1 MESMER
7 MNILITGNAG
17 YIGPVLIR
25 HLREALPHHR
35 YAGFDSGYFAHLLTD
50 ATRLPET
57 RFDAQYWGDLREFP
71 YALLDS
77 VDVVVHLAAI
87 SNDPMGNRFGP
98 VTEAINDKASRILA
112 TEAKQR
118 GVSSFVF
125 ASSCSMY
132 GYAEGAPRNES
143 SALNPLTAY
152 ARSKVSMEKDLQ
164 VLADDKFSVTSLRFA
179 TACGMSDRL
188 RLDLVLNDFVA
199 CAMATGEISIL
210 SDGTPWRPLV
220 DVADM
225 SRAIEWAIC
234 RRHDA
239 SAPSFVA
246 TNVGKTNYQVIDL
259 ARAVAEAIPGTRI
272 SVNPDAAPDK
282 RSYQVDFSLFQ
293 SIAPNHQPQ
302 TTLRQSIEKLKSG
315 LQSMKFADGEFRS
328 SDYMRLKVLER
339 HVQHLRLTDDLRWTG
354 TK

>member
-1 MESMER
+1 MEH
-7 MNILITGNAG
+7 MNILITGNTG

-25 HLREALPHHR
+25 HLRQTLPQHR
-35 YAGFDSGYFAHLLTD
+35 YAGFDNGYFAHVLTG
-50 ATRLPET
+50 ASRLPET

-71 YALLDS
+71 YDLLDS
-77 VDVVVHLAAI
+77 VDVIVHLAAI

-98 VTEAINDKASRILA
+98 VTEAINDKASRALA
-112 TEAKQR
+112 AEAKRR
-118 GVSSFVF
+118 GVRAFVL

-132 GYAEGAPRNES
+132 GYAEGAPRDES

-152 ARSKVSMEKDLQ
+152 ARSKVSMEKALQ
-164 VLADDKFSVTSLRFA
+164 RLAGDDFVVTSLRFA

-199 CAMATGEISIL
+199 CAMTTGEITIL
-210 SDGTPWRPLV
+210 SDGTPWRPLI

-225 SRAIEWAIC
+225 SRAIEWAI
-234 RRHDA
+234 RRQPA
-239 SAPSFVA
+239 VSGPAFVA
-246 TNVGKTNYQVIDL
+246 ANIGKSNYQVIDL
-259 ARAVAEAIPGTRI
+259 ARAVADAIPGTRI

-293 SIAPNHQPQ
+293 SVAPDHQPQ
-302 TTLRQSIEKLKSG
+302 TSLRKSIEELKSG
-315 LQSMKFADGEFRS
+315 MERMKFSDSEFRS

-339 HVQHLRLTDDLRWTG
+339 HVQDQRLTDDLRWTG
-354 TK
+354 KR

>member
-1 MESMER
+1 MESLEH

-25 HLREALPHHR
+25 HLRDSLPQHC
-35 YAGFDSGYFAHLLTD
+35 YAGFDCGYFAHVLTG
-50 ATRLPET
+50 AAKLPET

-71 YALLDS
+71 YELLDS
-77 VDVVVHLAAI
+77 VDVLVHLAAI

-98 VTEAINDKASRILA
+98 VTEAINDMASRALA
-112 TEAKQR
+112 AEAKRR
-118 GVSSFVF
+118 GVRSFVL

-132 GYAEGAPRNES
+132 GYAEGAPRSES

-152 ARSKVSMEKDLQ
+152 ARSKVSMEHALQ
-164 VLADDKFSVTSLRFA
+164 RLASNNFVVTSLRFA
-179 TACGMSDRL
+179 TACGMSERL

-199 CAMATGEISIL
+199 CAMTTGEITIL
-210 SDGTPWRPLV
+210 SDGTPWRPLI

-225 SRAIEWAIC
+225 SRAIEWAI
-234 RRHDA
+234 RRQPDVGG
-239 SAPSFVA
+239 SFVA
-246 TNVGKTNYQVIDL
+246 ANIGKTNYQVIDL
-259 ARAVAEAIPGTRI
+259 ARAVADAIPGTRI

-293 SIAPNHQPQ
+293 SIAPAHQPR
-302 TTLRQSIEKLKSG
+302 TSLRQSIEELKSG
-315 LQSMKFADGEFRS
+315 MERMNFSDSEFRS

-339 HVQHLRLTDDLRWTG
+339 HVRDQRLTDDLRWTG
-354 TK
+354 KQ

>member
-1 MESMER
+1 MEH
-7 MNILITGNAG
+7 MNILITGNTG

-25 HLREALPHHR
+25 HLRQTLPHHR
-35 YAGFDSGYFAHLLTD
+35 YAGFDSGYFAHVLTG
-50 ATRLPET
+50 AEQLPET

-77 VDVVVHLAAI
+77 VDVIVHLAAI
-87 SNDPMGNRFGP
+87 SNDPMGKHFES
-98 VTEAINDKASRILA
+98 VTEAINDKAGRKLA
-112 TEAKQR
+112 AEAKRR
-118 GVSSFVF
+118 GVGSFIL

-132 GYAEGAPRNES
+132 GYAEGAPRDES
-143 SALNPLTAY
+143 STLNPLTAY
-152 ARSKVSMEKDLQ
+152 ARSKVSMEQALKG
-164 VLADDKFSVTSLRFA
+164 LADDRFVVTALRFA

-199 CAMATGEISIL
+199 CAMATGEITIL
-210 SDGTPWRPLV
+210 SDGTPWRPLI

-225 SRAIEWAIC
+225 SRAIEWGI
-234 RRHDA
+234 RRKPGA
-239 SAPSFVA
+239 SGPVFVA
-246 TNVGKTNYQVIDL
+246 ANIGKTNYQVIDL

-293 SIAPNHQPQ
+293 TIAPDHQPQ
-302 TTLRQSIEKLKSG
+302 MSLRDSIEALKSG
-315 LQSMKFADGEFRS
+315 MERMKFADSEFRS

-339 HVQHLRLTDDLRWTG
+339 HVQSQRLTNDLRWTG
-354 TK
+354 KR